1 MSANQDTVDY
11 KTGGNEMKLRFL
23 KKKDGSK
30 VLQQQC
36 PLKNYAW
43 EDVPM
48 VEEETVMGKLYSHL
62 AEVEKIDKNR
72 GKTFTILV
80 SSKIMEDIKQ
90 HNRNNLRTLG
100 CPTPNS
106 FMYHR
111 LYEVPSMVQDIK
123 ILVEV

>member
-1 MSANQDTVDY
+1 MSF
-11 KTGGNEMKLRFL
+11 RFL

-48 VEEETVMGKLYSHL
+48 VEEKTVMDKLYSAVVL
-62 AEVEKIDKNR
+62 AEKNGPTI
-72 GKTFTILV
+72 GKAFTLLV
-80 SSKIMEDIKQ
+80 STKIMNDIKDYY
-90 HNRNNLRTLG
+90 HGSGAVFPSLG
-100 CPTPNS
+100 KISTPNS

-111 LYEVPSMVQDIK
+111 LYEVPDMKTDIQ
-123 ILVEV
+123 ILIEV

>member
-1 MSANQDTVDY
+1 MSF
-11 KTGGNEMKLRFL
+11 RFL

-48 VEEETVMGKLYSHL
+48 VEEQTVMDKMYSAL
-62 AEVEKIDKNR
+62 AEVEKSDRNR
-72 GKTFTILV
+72 GKIFTILV
-80 SSKIMEDIKQ
+80 SSKIMNDIKEYNYRKPNI
-90 HNRNNLRTLG
+90 HTLG
-100 CPTPNS
+100 NINPNS

-111 LYEVPSMVQDIK
+111 LYEVPDQTTDIK
-123 ILVEV
+123 IVVEV